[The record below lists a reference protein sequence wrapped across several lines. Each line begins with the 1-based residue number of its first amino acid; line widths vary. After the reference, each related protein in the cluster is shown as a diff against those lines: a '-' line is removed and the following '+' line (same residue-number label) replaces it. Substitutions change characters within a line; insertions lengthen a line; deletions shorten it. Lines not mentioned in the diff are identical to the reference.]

1 MSAVAT
7 LEPKLVSALLRAVDV
22 LKESAA
28 FEMDAEFS
36 ERMRELGEKK
46 EACSAEEREEHR
58 RWAEIWRRGT
68 LQKLQAI
75 NALRQLHEE
84 APELVKSL
92 PAGSDAA

>member
-1 MSAVAT
+1 MSAVAV
-7 LEPKLVSALLRAVDV
+7 LEPKLISALQQVVDV
-22 LKESAA
+22 LSQTAA
-28 FEMDAEFS
+28 YEMDTEVA

-46 EACSAEEREEHR
+46 EACSAEERDEHR

-75 NALRQLHEE
+75 NALQQLHEQ
-84 APELVKSL
+84 APELVRFL